1 MDINGDTL
9 CFCRVN
15 PICKRRIQERNQMI
29 KPKRY
34 MYTEKRLK
42 RKSLRHT
49 LMLALLG
56 ALLLLSPAAHAQMSD
71 EAVGKYVLEA
81 RRSGKSDRQIG
92 QELLARG
99 VTPAQVERLK
109 QKYEES
115 QGGGTTVAD
124 RSVAGQSR
132 ERSHDSSETLTAGSL
147 DAVDAQV
154 SDPTEGAANPR
165 EVFGRNV
172 FRSRTLTFEPNE
184 SQATPEDYRLG
195 PGDEIIIDI
204 WGENERSLRQEITP
218 EGNIMIEQV
227 GPVYLSG
234 LTIRE
239 ADGKLRGIFGQI
251 YAGVS
256 GDNPTSEIRVTLG
269 RLRTIQ
275 INVMGEVATPG
286 TYRLSSFST
295 VFHALYRAGGVSPI
309 GGLRDIR
316 VMRGG
321 REVACIDL
329 YSYLLEGRRDADI
342 RLEEGDAVVVG
353 PYGLLVEISGNVK
366 RPMWYELK
374 RGETLGRL
382 IEYAGGFTGDAYRDE
397 LRIVRETGREYQ
409 IYNVRE
415 GDFGS
420 WTMEDGDA
428 VTAGSVLD
436 RFANRVEVRGKVFRE
451 GMYELGDEMHTVRSL
466 VERAGGLKEDAFTAR
481 AQIFRERED
490 LTPELVAI
498 DLGDILRGRSSD
510 VELRRN
516 DVLFIPGIHELQ
528 DRGPL
533 TISGEVARPG
543 VYPWAERT
551 TIEDLVV
558 QAGGLR
564 DGASTVKVE
573 VSRRLKDPK
582 SLTATGD
589 LSRVFTFSL
598 KDGLVM
604 GGDEGFYLE
613 PYDIVDVRR
622 SPGYMEQR
630 RVSVDGEALF
640 PGGYTLV
647 KKNERLSDLVRRA
660 GGVTDDAYV
669 RGARLV
675 RLLNDDERA
684 LRETTMR
691 DMVQSN
697 RTETDSLPAGHM
709 IIKDRYS
716 VGIDLEKAITS
727 PGSDH
732 DVVLREGDVL
742 TIPEMPSTVSVLGTV
757 LYSNTVA
764 FKEGGNLKY
773 YIDQAGGYGHRAR
786 KSRVYV
792 VYMNGT
798 VARCSSRRTKI
809 EPGCH
814 IIVPSKRERK
824 GLSLPAIMSLATSA
838 ASVGTMAAAIANL
851 TK

>member
-1 MDINGDTL
+1 
-9 CFCRVN
+9 
-15 PICKRRIQERNQMI
+15 
-29 KPKRY
+29 
-34 MYTEKRLK
+34 MYTEKTLK
-42 RKSLRHT
+42 RKCFRQPLT
-49 LMLALLG
+49 LALLG
-56 ALLLLSPAAHAQMSD
+56 ALLLLSPVAYAQMSD
-71 EAVGKYVLEA
+71 DAVSKYVLEA

-92 QELLARG
+92 QELMARG
-99 VTPAQVERLK
+99 VSASQVKRLK
-109 QKYEES
+109 QKYEDS

-124 RSVAGQSR
+124 QSVSGQRR
-132 ERSHDSSETLTAGSL
+132 ERYRNSSDTLTAGSL
-147 DAVDAQV
+147 DAVNAQV

-184 SQATPEDYRLG
+184 NQATPEDYRLG
-195 PGDEIIIDI
+195 PGDEIIVDI

-234 LTIRE
+234 LTIKE
-239 ADGKLRGIFGQI
+239 ADGKLRGLFGQL

-256 GDNPTSEIRVTLG
+256 GKNPTSEIRITLG

-295 VFHALYRAGGVSPI
+295 VFHALYRAGGVSRI

-321 REVACIDL
+321 HEVASIDL
-329 YSYLLEGRRDADI
+329 YSYLLEGRREGDI
-342 RLEEGDAVVVG
+342 RLEEGDAVVVS
-353 PYGLLVEISGNVK
+353 PYELLVEISGNVK

-374 RGETLGRL
+374 RGETLEHL

-409 IYNVRE
+409 LYNIRE
-415 GDFGS
+415 GNFGS

-428 VTAGSVLD
+428 VTVGSVLD

-481 AQIFRERED
+481 AQLFRERED

-551 TIEDLVV
+551 TIEDLVL
-558 QAGGLR
+558 QGGGLR

-640 PGGYTLV
+640 PGDYTLV

-675 RLLNDDERA
+675 RRMNDDERA
-684 LRETTMR
+684 IRETTW
-691 DMVQSN
+691 DMARLN
-697 RTETDSLPAGHM
+697 REENDSLPAERM
-709 IIKDRYS
+709 MVRDRYT
-716 VGIDLEKAITS
+716 VGIDLEKALAG
-727 PGSDH
+727 PGSDY

-742 TIPEMPSTVSVLGTV
+742 TIPEIPSTVSVLGTV
-757 LYSNTVA
+757 MYTNTVA

-838 ASVGTMAAAIANL
+838 ASVGTMAATIANL

>member
-56 ALLLLSPAAHAQMSD
+56 ALLLLSLAAHAQMSD

-92 QELLARG
+92 QELMARG
-99 VTPAQVERLK
+99 VSASQVKRLK
-109 QKYEES
+109 QKYEDS

-124 RSVAGQSR
+124 QSVSGQRR
-132 ERSHDSSETLTAGSL
+132 ERYRNSSDTLTAGSL

-154 SDPTEGAANPR
+154 SDPTEGATNPR

-184 SQATPEDYRLG
+184 NQATPEDYRLG

-239 ADGKLRGIFGQI
+239 ADGKLRGIFSQI

-374 RGETLGRL
+374 RGETLDRL

-409 IYNVRE
+409 IYNVRK

-451 GMYELGDEMHTVRSL
+451 GMYELGDEMHTVRAL

-481 AQIFRERED
+481 AQLFRERED

-498 DLGDILRGRSSD
+498 DLGDILRGRSED

-533 TISGEVARPG
+533 TVSGEVARPG
-543 VYPWAERT
+543 VYPWAEHT

-582 SLTATGD
+582 SLTATRE
-589 LSRVFTFSL
+589 LSRIFTFSL
-598 KDGLVM
+598 KEGLVVD
-604 GGDEGFYLE
+604 GDAGFELE

-660 GGVTDDAYV
+660 GGTTDDAYV

-675 RLLNDDERA
+675 RLLNDDERD
-684 LRETTMR
+684 LRETMR
-691 DMVQSN
+691 EMVQSN

-716 VGIDLEKAITS
+716 VGIDLEKAIAS

-757 LYSNTVA
+757 MYTNTVA

-838 ASVGTMAAAIANL
+838 ASVGTMAATIANL

>member
-1 MDINGDTL
+1 
-9 CFCRVN
+9 
-15 PICKRRIQERNQMI
+15 
-29 KPKRY
+29 
-34 MYTEKRLK
+34 MYTEKTLK
-42 RKSLRHT
+42 RKCFRQPLT
-49 LMLALLG
+49 LALLG
-56 ALLLLSPAAHAQMSD
+56 ALLLLSPVAYAQMSD
-71 EAVGKYVLEA
+71 DAVSKYVLEA

-92 QELLARG
+92 QELMARG
-99 VTPAQVERLK
+99 VSASQVKRLK
-109 QKYEES
+109 QKYEDS

-374 RGETLGRL
+374 RGETLEHL

-409 IYNVRE
+409 LYNIRE
-415 GDFGS
+415 GNFGS

-428 VTAGSVLD
+428 VTVGSVLD

-481 AQIFRERED
+481 AQLFRERED

-582 SLTATGD
+582 SLTATGEM
-589 LSRVFTFSL
+589 SRIFTFSL
-598 KDGLVM
+598 KDGLVVD
-604 GGDEGFYLE
+604 GDAGFELE

-630 RVSVDGEALF
+630 RVSVEGEAFF

-838 ASVGTMAAAIANL
+838 ASVGTMAATIANL

>member
-1 MDINGDTL
+1 MA
-9 CFCRVN
+9 V
-15 PICKRRIQERNQMI
+15 
-29 KPKRY
+29 
-34 MYTEKRLK
+34 
-42 RKSLRHT
+42 
-49 LMLALLG
+49 ALLSV
-56 ALLLLSPAAHAQMSD
+56 LLTAIPPSAYAQMSD
-71 EAVGKYVLEA
+71 EAVAKYVLEA
-81 RRSGKSDRQIG
+81 RRSGKSEQQIG
-92 QELLARG
+92 RELLARG
-99 VTPAQVERLK
+99 VSASQVERLK

-115 QGGGTTVAD
+115 QGGAPAAAD
-124 RSVAGQSR
+124 RSVAGQRR
-132 ERSHDSSETLTAGSL
+132 ERYRDSSDTLTAGSL
-147 DAVDAQV
+147 DVAASAVT
-154 SDPTEGAANPR
+154 DPTEGAADPR

-582 SLTATGD
+582 SLTATGEM
-589 LSRVFTFSL
+589 SRIFTFSL
-598 KDGLVM
+598 KDGLVVD
-604 GGDEGFYLE
+604 GDAGFELE

-630 RVSVDGEALF
+630 RVSVEGEALF

-675 RLLNDDERA
+675 RRMNDDERA
-684 LRETTMR
+684 IRETTW
-691 DMVQSN
+691 DMARLN
-697 RTETDSLPAGHM
+697 REGNDSLPAERM
-709 IIKDRYS
+709 MVRDRYT
-716 VGIDLEKAITS
+716 VGIDLEKALAG
-727 PGSDH
+727 PGSDY
-732 DVVLREGDVL
+732 DVVLCEGDVL
-742 TIPEMPSTVSVLGTV
+742 TIPEIPSTVSVLGTV
-757 LYSNTVA
+757 MYTNTVA

-824 GLSLPAIMSLATSA
+824 SLSLPAIMSLATSA
-838 ASVGTMAAAIANL
+838 ASIGTMAASIANL

>member
-1 MDINGDTL
+1 MQSEKILKGKGL
-9 CFCRVN
+9 RR
-15 PICKRRIQERNQMI
+15 PIA
-29 KPKRY
+29 P
-34 MYTEKRLK
+34 
-42 RKSLRHT
+42 
-49 LMLALLG
+49 ALLV
-56 ALLLLSPAAHAQMSD
+56 LLLVLLSPSPARAQMSD
-71 EAVGKYVLEA
+71 EAVAKYVLEA
-81 RRSGKSDRQIG
+81 RRSGKGDRQISR
-92 QELLARG
+92 ELLARG

-109 QKYEES
+109 QRYEES
-115 QGGGTTVAD
+115 QGGGTTSAD
-124 RSVAGQSR
+124 QSVAGQRR
-132 ERSHDSSETLTAGSL
+132 ERYRDSSDALTAGSL
-147 DAVDAQV
+147 DAVDATV

-195 PGDEIIIDI
+195 PGDEVIVDI
-204 WGENERSLRQEITP
+204 WGENERSLRQEISP

-234 LTIRE
+234 LSIKE
-239 ADGKLRGIFGQI
+239 ADGKLRGIFGQL

-256 GDNPTSEIRVTLG
+256 GENPTSEIRVTLG

-275 INVMGEVATPG
+275 VNVLGEVSTPG
-286 TYRLSSFST
+286 TYRLSPFST

-321 REVACIDL
+321 REAARLDL
-329 YSYLLEGRRDADI
+329 YSYLLEGRRDDDI

-366 RPMWYELK
+366 RPMWYEMK

-397 LRIVRETGREYQ
+397 LRVVRETGREYRL
-409 IYNVRE
+409 YNVRE

-451 GMYELGDEMHTVRSL
+451 GMYELGDDMRTVRAL
-466 VERAGGLKEDAFTAR
+466 VERAGGLEEDAFTAR
-481 AQIFRERED
+481 AQLFRERED

-498 DLGDILRGRSSD
+498 DLGGILRGEAAD

-533 TISGEVARPG
+533 TVSGEVARPG
-543 VYPWAERT
+543 VYPWAEHT
-551 TIEDLVV
+551 TLEDLVV

-564 DGASTVKVE
+564 DGASTVKVD
-573 VSRRLKDPK
+573 VSRRLKNPK
-582 SLTATGD
+582 GLASTGE
-589 LSRVFTFSL
+589 LSRIYTFSL
-598 KDGLVM
+598 KDGLVT
-604 GGDEGFYLE
+604 GGEEGFYLE

-630 RVSVDGEALF
+630 RVSVEGEALF
-640 PGGYTLV
+640 PGGYTLTR
-647 KKNERLSDLVRRA
+647 KNERLSDLVRQA
-660 GGVTDDAYV
+660 GGLTPEAYA

-675 RLLNDDERA
+675 RRLDDDERA
-684 LRETTMR
+684 VREATR
-691 DMVQSN
+691 DMARQNSA
-697 RTETDSLPAGHM
+697 ETDSLPAERM
-709 IIKDRYS
+709 TIRDRYS
-716 VGIDLEKAITS
+716 VGIELEKALAS
-727 PGSDH
+727 PGSTH

-742 TIPEMPSTVSVLGTV
+742 SIPEMPSTVHVLGTV
-757 LYSNTVA
+757 MYTNTVV

-773 YIDQAGGYGHRAR
+773 YIGQAGGYGHRA
-786 KSRVYV
+786 KKGKVYV

-798 VARCSSRRTKI
+798 VARCSSRKTRI

-824 GLSLPAIMSLATSA
+824 GLSLPAIMSLATTA
-838 ASVGTMAAAIANL
+838 ASVGTMAATIANL

>member
-1 MDINGDTL
+1 
-9 CFCRVN
+9 
-15 PICKRRIQERNQMI
+15 
-29 KPKRY
+29 
-34 MYTEKRLK
+34 MYTEKTLK
-42 RKSLRHT
+42 RKCFRQPLT
-49 LMLALLG
+49 LALLG
-56 ALLLLSPAAHAQMSD
+56 ALLLLSPVAYAQMSD
-71 EAVGKYVLEA
+71 DAVSKYVLEA

-92 QELLARG
+92 QELMARG
-99 VTPAQVERLK
+99 VSASQVKRLK
-109 QKYEES
+109 QKYEDS

-124 RSVAGQSR
+124 QSVSGQRR
-132 ERSHDSSETLTAGSL
+132 ERYRNSSDTLTAGSL
-147 DAVDAQV
+147 DAVNAQV

-184 SQATPEDYRLG
+184 NQATPEDYRLG
-195 PGDEIIIDI
+195 PGDEIIVDI

-234 LTIRE
+234 LTIKE
-239 ADGKLRGIFGQI
+239 ADGKLRGLFGQL

-256 GDNPTSEIRVTLG
+256 GKNPTSEIRITLG

-295 VFHALYRAGGVSPI
+295 VFHALYRAGGVSRI

-321 REVACIDL
+321 HEVASIDL
-329 YSYLLEGRRDADI
+329 YSYLLEGRREGDI
-342 RLEEGDAVVVG
+342 RLEEGDAVVVS
-353 PYGLLVEISGNVK
+353 PYELLVEISGNVK

-374 RGETLGRL
+374 RGETLEHL

-409 IYNVRE
+409 LYNIRE
-415 GDFGS
+415 GNFGS

-428 VTAGSVLD
+428 VTVGSVLD

-481 AQIFRERED
+481 AQLFRERED

-551 TIEDLVV
+551 TIEDLVL
-558 QAGGLR
+558 QGGGLR

-640 PGGYTLV
+640 PGDYTQE

-675 RLLNDDERA
+675 RRMNDDERA
-684 LRETTMR
+684 IRETTW
-691 DMVQSN
+691 DMARLN
-697 RTETDSLPAGHM
+697 REENDSLPAERM
-709 IIKDRYS
+709 MVRDRYT
-716 VGIDLEKAITS
+716 VGIDLEKALAG
-727 PGSDH
+727 PGSDY

-742 TIPEMPSTVSVLGTV
+742 TIPEIPSTVSVLGTV
-757 LYSNTVA
+757 MYTNTVA

-838 ASVGTMAAAIANL
+838 ASVGTMAATIANL

>member
-1 MDINGDTL
+1 M
-9 CFCRVN
+9 
-15 PICKRRIQERNQMI
+15 
-29 KPKRY
+29 
-34 MYTEKRLK
+34 K
-42 RKSLRHT
+42 RKCFRQPLT
-49 LMLALLG
+49 LALLG
-56 ALLLLSPAAHAQMSD
+56 ALLLLSPVAYAQMSD
-71 EAVGKYVLEA
+71 DAVSKYVLEA

-92 QELLARG
+92 QELMARG
-99 VTPAQVERLK
+99 VSASQVKRLK
-109 QKYEES
+109 QKYEDS

-124 RSVAGQSR
+124 QSVSGQRR
-132 ERSHDSSETLTAGSL
+132 ERYRNSSDTLTAGSL
-147 DAVDAQV
+147 DAVNAQV

-184 SQATPEDYRLG
+184 NQATPEDYRLG
-195 PGDEIIIDI
+195 PGDEIIVDI

-234 LTIRE
+234 LTIKE
-239 ADGKLRGIFGQI
+239 ADGKLRGLFGQL

-256 GDNPTSEIRVTLG
+256 GKNPTSEIRITLG

-295 VFHALYRAGGVSPI
+295 VFHALYRAGGVSRI

-321 REVACIDL
+321 HEVASIDL
-329 YSYLLEGRRDADI
+329 YSYLLEGRREGDI
-342 RLEEGDAVVVG
+342 RLEEGDAVVVS
-353 PYGLLVEISGNVK
+353 PYELLVEISGNVK

-374 RGETLGRL
+374 RGETLEHL

-409 IYNVRE
+409 LYNIRE
-415 GDFGS
+415 GNFGS

-428 VTAGSVLD
+428 VTVGSVLD

-481 AQIFRERED
+481 AQLFRERED

-551 TIEDLVV
+551 TIEDLVL
-558 QAGGLR
+558 QGGGLR

-640 PGGYTLV
+640 PGDYTLV

-675 RLLNDDERA
+675 RRMNDDERA
-684 LRETTMR
+684 IRETTW
-691 DMVQSN
+691 DMARLN
-697 RTETDSLPAGHM
+697 REENDSLPAERM
-709 IIKDRYS
+709 MVRDRYT
-716 VGIDLEKAITS
+716 VGIDLEKALAG
-727 PGSDH
+727 PGSDY

-742 TIPEMPSTVSVLGTV
+742 TIPEIPSTVSVLGTV
-757 LYSNTVA
+757 MYTNTVA

-838 ASVGTMAAAIANL
+838 ASVGTMAATIANL

>member
-1 MDINGDTL
+1 
-9 CFCRVN
+9 
-15 PICKRRIQERNQMI
+15 
-29 KPKRY
+29 
-34 MYTEKRLK
+34 MYTEKTLK
-42 RKSLRHT
+42 RKCFRQPLT
-49 LMLALLG
+49 LALLG
-56 ALLLLSPAAHAQMSD
+56 ALLLLSPVAYAQMSD
-71 EAVGKYVLEA
+71 DAVSKYVLEA

-92 QELLARG
+92 QELMARG
-99 VTPAQVERLK
+99 VSASQVKRLK
-109 QKYEES
+109 QKYEDS

-124 RSVAGQSR
+124 QSVSGQRR
-132 ERSHDSSETLTAGSL
+132 ERYRNSSDTLTAGSL
-147 DAVDAQV
+147 DAVNAQV

-184 SQATPEDYRLG
+184 NQATPEDYRLG
-195 PGDEIIIDI
+195 PGDEIIVDI

-589 LSRVFTFSL
+589 LTRVFTFSL

-630 RVSVDGEALF
+630 RVSVDGEVLF
-640 PGGYTLV
+640 PGDYTQE

-675 RLLNDDERA
+675 RRMNDDERA
-684 LRETTMR
+684 IRETTW
-691 DMVQSN
+691 DMARLN
-697 RTETDSLPAGHM
+697 REENDSLPAERM
-709 IIKDRYS
+709 MVRDRYT
-716 VGIDLEKAITS
+716 VGIDLEKALAG
-727 PGSDH
+727 PGSDY

-838 ASVGTMAAAIANL
+838 ASVGTMAATIANL

>member
-1 MDINGDTL
+1 M
-9 CFCRVN
+9 
-15 PICKRRIQERNQMI
+15 
-29 KPKRY
+29 
-34 MYTEKRLK
+34 K
-42 RKSLRHT
+42 RKCPRQFLT
-49 LMLALLG
+49 LALLG
-56 ALLLLSPAAHAQMSD
+56 ALLFCAPTAHAQMSD
-71 EAVGKYVLEA
+71 DAVAKYVLEA

-92 QELLARG
+92 QELMARG
-99 VTPAQVERLK
+99 VSASQVERLK

-124 RSVAGQSR
+124 RSVSGQRR
-132 ERSHDSSETLTAGSL
+132 ERYRNSSDTLTAGSL

-154 SDPTEGAANPR
+154 SDPTEGATNPR

-172 FRSRTLTFEPNE
+172 FRSQALTFEPNE
-184 SQATPEDYRLG
+184 NQATPEDYRLG
-195 PGDEIIIDI
+195 PGDEIIVDI

-234 LTIRE
+234 LTIKE
-239 ADGKLRGIFGQI
+239 ADGKLRGLFGQL

-256 GDNPTSEIRVTLG
+256 GENPTSEIRITLG

-295 VFHALYRAGGVSPI
+295 VFHALYRAGGVSRI

-321 REVACIDL
+321 HEVASIDL
-329 YSYLLEGRRDADI
+329 YSYLLEGRREGDI
-342 RLEEGDAVVVG
+342 RLEEGDAVVVS
-353 PYGLLVEISGNVK
+353 PYELLVEISGNVK

-374 RGETLGRL
+374 RGETLEHL

-409 IYNVRE
+409 LYNIRE
-415 GDFGS
+415 GNFGS

-428 VTAGSVLD
+428 VTVGSVLD

-451 GMYELGDEMHTVRSL
+451 GMYELGDGMHTVRSL

-481 AQIFRERED
+481 AQLFRERED

-498 DLGDILRGRSSD
+498 DLGDILRSRSSD

-589 LSRVFTFSL
+589 LSRVFTFSI

-640 PGGYTLV
+640 PGGYTLE

-675 RLLNDDERA
+675 RRMNDDERA
-684 LRETTMR
+684 IRETTW
-691 DMVQSN
+691 DMARLN
-697 RTETDSLPAGHM
+697 REENDSLPAERM
-709 IIKDRYS
+709 MVRDRYA
-716 VGIDLEKAITS
+716 VGIDLEKALAG
-727 PGSDH
+727 PGSDY

-742 TIPEMPSTVSVLGTV
+742 TIPEIPSTVSVLGTV
-757 LYSNTVA
+757 MYTNTVT
-764 FKEGGNLKY
+764 FKKGEKLKY
-773 YIDQAGGYGHRAR
+773 YIDQAGGYGHRAK

-798 VARCSSRRTKI
+798 VARCSSRRTRI

-838 ASVGTMAAAIANL
+838 ASVGTMAATIANL

>member
-1 MDINGDTL
+1 
-9 CFCRVN
+9 
-15 PICKRRIQERNQMI
+15 
-29 KPKRY
+29 
-34 MYTEKRLK
+34 MYTEKTLK
-42 RKSLRHT
+42 RKCFRQPLT
-49 LMLALLG
+49 LALLG
-56 ALLLLSPAAHAQMSD
+56 ALLLLSPVAYAQMSD
-71 EAVGKYVLEA
+71 DAVSKYVLEA

-92 QELLARG
+92 QELMARG

-374 RGETLGRL
+374 RGETLDRL

-397 LRIVRETGREYQ
+397 LRIVRETGR
-409 IYNVRE
+409 
-415 GDFGS
+415 
-420 WTMEDGDA
+420 
-428 VTAGSVLD
+428 
-436 RFANRVEVRGKVFRE
+436 
-451 GMYELGDEMHTVRSL
+451 
-466 VERAGGLKEDAFTAR
+466 
-481 AQIFRERED
+481 
-490 LTPELVAI
+490 
-498 DLGDILRGRSSD
+498 
-510 VELRRN
+510 
-516 DVLFIPGIHELQ
+516 
-528 DRGPL
+528 
-533 TISGEVARPG
+533 
-543 VYPWAERT
+543 
-551 TIEDLVV
+551 
-558 QAGGLR
+558 
-564 DGASTVKVE
+564 
-573 VSRRLKDPK
+573 
-582 SLTATGD
+582 
-589 LSRVFTFSL
+589 
-598 KDGLVM
+598 
-604 GGDEGFYLE
+604 
-613 PYDIVDVRR
+613 
-622 SPGYMEQR
+622 
-630 RVSVDGEALF
+630 
-640 PGGYTLV
+640 
-647 KKNERLSDLVRRA
+647 
-660 GGVTDDAYV
+660 
-669 RGARLV
+669 
-675 RLLNDDERA
+675 
-684 LRETTMR
+684 
-691 DMVQSN
+691 
-697 RTETDSLPAGHM
+697 
-709 IIKDRYS
+709 
-716 VGIDLEKAITS
+716 
-727 PGSDH
+727 
-732 DVVLREGDVL
+732 
-742 TIPEMPSTVSVLGTV
+742 
-757 LYSNTVA
+757 
-764 FKEGGNLKY
+764 
-773 YIDQAGGYGHRAR
+773 
-786 KSRVYV
+786 
-792 VYMNGT
+792 
-798 VARCSSRRTKI
+798 
-809 EPGCH
+809 
-814 IIVPSKRERK
+814 
-824 GLSLPAIMSLATSA
+824 
-838 ASVGTMAAAIANL
+838 
-851 TK
+851 

>member
-1 MDINGDTL
+1 
-9 CFCRVN
+9 
-15 PICKRRIQERNQMI
+15 
-29 KPKRY
+29 
-34 MYTEKRLK
+34 MYTEKTLK
-42 RKSLRHT
+42 RKCFRQPLT
-49 LMLALLG
+49 LALLG
-56 ALLLLSPAAHAQMSD
+56 ALLLLSPVAYAQMSD
-71 EAVGKYVLEA
+71 DAVSKYVLEA

-92 QELLARG
+92 QELMARG
-99 VTPAQVERLK
+99 VSASQVKRLK
-109 QKYEES
+109 QKYEDS

-124 RSVAGQSR
+124 QSVSGQRR
-132 ERSHDSSETLTAGSL
+132 ERYRNSSDTLTAGSL

-184 SQATPEDYRLG
+184 NQATPEDYRLG
-195 PGDEIIIDI
+195 PGDEIIVDI

-234 LTIRE
+234 LTIKE
-239 ADGKLRGIFGQI
+239 ADGKLRGLFGQL

-256 GDNPTSEIRVTLG
+256 GKNPTSEIRITLG

-295 VFHALYRAGGVSPI
+295 VFHALYRAGGVSRI

-321 REVACIDL
+321 HEVASIDL
-329 YSYLLEGRRDADI
+329 YSYLLEGRREGDI
-342 RLEEGDAVVVG
+342 RLEEGDAVVVS
-353 PYGLLVEISGNVK
+353 PYELLVEISGNVK

-374 RGETLGRL
+374 RGETLEHL

-409 IYNVRE
+409 LYNIRE
-415 GDFGS
+415 GNFGS

-428 VTAGSVLD
+428 VTVGSVLD

-675 RLLNDDERA
+675 RRMNDDERA
-684 LRETTMR
+684 IRETTW
-691 DMVQSN
+691 DMARLN
-697 RTETDSLPAGHM
+697 REGNDSLPAERM
-709 IIKDRYS
+709 MVRDRYV
-716 VGIDLEKAITS
+716 VGIDLEKALAG
-727 PGSDH
+727 PGSDY

-742 TIPEMPSTVSVLGTV
+742 TIPEIPSTVSVLGTV
-757 LYSNTVA
+757 MYTNTVA

-838 ASVGTMAAAIANL
+838 ASVGTMAATIANL

>member
-1 MDINGDTL
+1 
-9 CFCRVN
+9 
-15 PICKRRIQERNQMI
+15 
-29 KPKRY
+29 
-34 MYTEKRLK
+34 MYTEKTLK
-42 RKSLRHT
+42 RKCFRQPLT
-49 LMLALLG
+49 LALLG
-56 ALLLLSPAAHAQMSD
+56 ALLLLSPVAYAQMSD
-71 EAVGKYVLEA
+71 DAVSKYVLEA

-92 QELLARG
+92 QELMARG
-99 VTPAQVERLK
+99 VSASQVKRLK
-109 QKYEES
+109 QKYEDS

-124 RSVAGQSR
+124 QSVSGQRR
-132 ERSHDSSETLTAGSL
+132 ERYRNSSDTLTAGSL
-147 DAVDAQV
+147 DAVNAQV

-184 SQATPEDYRLG
+184 NQATPEDYRLG
-195 PGDEIIIDI
+195 PGDEIIVDI

-234 LTIRE
+234 LTIKE
-239 ADGKLRGIFGQI
+239 ADGKLRGLFGQL

-256 GDNPTSEIRVTLG
+256 GKNPTSEIRITLG

-295 VFHALYRAGGVSPI
+295 VFHALYRAGGVSRI

-321 REVACIDL
+321 HEVASIDL
-329 YSYLLEGRRDADI
+329 YSYLLEGRREGDI
-342 RLEEGDAVVVG
+342 RLEEGDAVVVS
-353 PYGLLVEISGNVK
+353 PYELLVEISGNVK

-374 RGETLGRL
+374 RGETLEHL

-409 IYNVRE
+409 LYNIRE
-415 GDFGS
+415 GNFGS

-428 VTAGSVLD
+428 VTVGSVLD

-481 AQIFRERED
+481 AQLFRERED

-551 TIEDLVV
+551 TIEDLVL
-558 QAGGLR
+558 QGGGLR

-640 PGGYTLV
+640 PGDYTQE

-675 RLLNDDERA
+675 RRMNDDERA
-684 LRETTMR
+684 IRETTW
-691 DMVQSN
+691 DMARLN
-697 RTETDSLPAGHM
+697 REENDSLPAERM
-709 IIKDRYS
+709 MVRDRYT
-716 VGIDLEKAITS
+716 VGIDLEKALAG
-727 PGSDH
+727 PGSDY

-764 FKEGGNLKY
+764 FKEGG
-773 YIDQAGGYGHRAR
+773 
-786 KSRVYV
+786 
-792 VYMNGT
+792 
-798 VARCSSRRTKI
+798 
-809 EPGCH
+809 
-814 IIVPSKRERK
+814 
-824 GLSLPAIMSLATSA
+824 
-838 ASVGTMAAAIANL
+838 
-851 TK
+851 

>member
-1 MDINGDTL
+1 MA
-9 CFCRVN
+9 V
-15 PICKRRIQERNQMI
+15 
-29 KPKRY
+29 
-34 MYTEKRLK
+34 
-42 RKSLRHT
+42 
-49 LMLALLG
+49 LG
-56 ALLLLSPAAHAQMSD
+56 ALLLLSPAAYAQMSD
-71 EAVGKYVLEA
+71 DAVAKYVLEA
-81 RRSGKSDRQIG
+81 RRSGKSDRQID
-92 QELLARG
+92 QELMARG
-99 VTPAQVERLK
+99 VSASQVERLR

-115 QGGGTTVAD
+115 QGRGTTVAD
-124 RSVAGQSR
+124 RSVSGQRR
-132 ERSHDSSETLTAGSL
+132 ERYRNSSDTLTAGSL
-147 DAVDAQV
+147 DAVNAQV
-154 SDPTEGAANPR
+154 SDSTEGAANPR

-184 SQATPEDYRLG
+184 NQATPEDYRLG
-195 PGDEIIIDI
+195 PGDEIIVDI

-234 LTIRE
+234 LTIKE
-239 ADGKLRGIFGQI
+239 ADGKLRGLFGQL

-256 GDNPTSEIRVTLG
+256 GENPTSEIRITLG

-295 VFHALYRAGGVSPI
+295 VFHALYRAGGVSRI

-321 REVACIDL
+321 HEVASIDL
-329 YSYLLEGRRDADI
+329 YSYLLEGRREGDI
-342 RLEEGDAVVVG
+342 RLEEGDAVVVS
-353 PYGLLVEISGNVK
+353 PYELLVEISGNVK

-374 RGETLGRL
+374 RGETLEHL

-409 IYNVRE
+409 LYNIRE
-415 GDFGS
+415 GNFGS

-428 VTAGSVLD
+428 VTVGSVLD

-481 AQIFRERED
+481 AQLFRERED

-551 TIEDLVV
+551 TIEDLVL
-558 QAGGLR
+558 QGGGLR

-640 PGGYTLV
+640 PGGYTLE

-675 RLLNDDERA
+675 RRMNDDERA
-684 LRETTMR
+684 IRETTW
-691 DMVQSN
+691 DMARLN
-697 RTETDSLPAGHM
+697 REENDSLPAERM
-709 IIKDRYS
+709 MVRDRYA
-716 VGIDLEKAITS
+716 VGIDLEKALAG
-727 PGSDH
+727 PGSDY

-742 TIPEMPSTVSVLGTV
+742 TIPEIPSTVSVLGTV
-757 LYSNTVA
+757 MHTNTVTYRTGE
-764 FKEGGNLKY
+764 KLKY
-773 YIDQAGGYGHRAR
+773 YIDQAGGYGHRA
-786 KSRVYV
+786 KKKRVYV
-792 VYMNGT
+792 VYMNGM
-798 VARCSSRRTKI
+798 VARCSSRKTRI

-824 GLSLPAIMSLATSA
+824 GLSLPAIMSLASSA
-838 ASVGTMAAAIANL
+838 ASVGTMAATIANL

>member
-1 MDINGDTL
+1 
-9 CFCRVN
+9 
-15 PICKRRIQERNQMI
+15 
-29 KPKRY
+29 
-34 MYTEKRLK
+34 MYTEKILK
-42 RKSLRHT
+42 RKRLRRP
-49 LMLALLG
+49 LALAVLG
-56 ALLLLSPAAHAQMSD
+56 ALLLLSPAAYAQMSD
-71 EAVGKYVLEA
+71 DAVAKYVLEA

-92 QELLARG
+92 QELMARG
-99 VTPAQVERLK
+99 VSTSQVERLK
-109 QKYEES
+109 QKYEDS
-115 QGGGTTVAD
+115 QGGGTTVSD
-124 RSVAGQSR
+124 QSVSGQRR
-132 ERSHDSSETLTAGSL
+132 ERYRNSSDTLTAGSL
-147 DAVDAQV
+147 DAVNAQV

-184 SQATPEDYRLG
+184 NQATPEDYRLG
-195 PGDEIIIDI
+195 PGDEIIVDI

-234 LTIRE
+234 LTIKE
-239 ADGKLRGIFGQI
+239 ADGKLRGLFGQL

-256 GDNPTSEIRVTLG
+256 GENPTSEIRITLG

-275 INVMGEVATPG
+275 VNVMGEVATPG

-295 VFHALYRAGGVSPI
+295 VFHALYRAGGVSRI

-329 YSYLLEGRRDADI
+329 YSYLLEGRRDDDI
-342 RLEEGDAVVVG
+342 RLEEGDAVVVS
-353 PYGLLVEISGNVK
+353 PYELLVEISGNVK

-382 IEYAGGFTGDAYRDE
+382 VEYAGGFTGDAYRDE

-409 IYNVRE
+409 LYNIRE
-415 GDFGS
+415 GNFGS

-428 VTAGSVLD
+428 VTVGSVLD

-481 AQIFRERED
+481 AQLFRERED

-551 TIEDLVV
+551 TIEDLVL

-589 LSRVFTFSL
+589 LSRVFTFSI

-640 PGGYTLV
+640 PGGYTLE

-675 RLLNDDERA
+675 RRMNDDERA
-684 LRETTMR
+684 IRETTW
-691 DMVQSN
+691 DMARLN
-697 RTETDSLPAGHM
+697 REENDSLPAERM
-709 IIKDRYS
+709 MVRDRYA
-716 VGIDLEKAITS
+716 VGIDLEKALAG
-727 PGSDH
+727 PGSDY

-742 TIPEMPSTVSVLGTV
+742 TIPEIPSTVSVLGTV
-757 LYSNTVA
+757 MYTNTVTYRTGE
-764 FKEGGNLKY
+764 KLKY
-773 YIDQAGGYGHRAR
+773 YINQAGGYGHRA
-786 KSRVYV
+786 KKKRVYV

-798 VARCSSRRTKI
+798 VAHCSSRRTKI

-838 ASVGTMAAAIANL
+838 ASVGTMAATIANL

>member
-1 MDINGDTL
+1 
-9 CFCRVN
+9 
-15 PICKRRIQERNQMI
+15 
-29 KPKRY
+29 
-34 MYTEKRLK
+34 MYTEKTLK
-42 RKSLRHT
+42 RKCFRQPLT
-49 LMLALLG
+49 LALLG
-56 ALLLLSPAAHAQMSD
+56 ALLLLSPVAYAQMSD
-71 EAVGKYVLEA
+71 DAVSKYVLEA

-92 QELLARG
+92 QELMARG
-99 VTPAQVERLK
+99 VSASQVKRLK
-109 QKYEES
+109 QKYEDS

-124 RSVAGQSR
+124 QSVSGQRR
-132 ERSHDSSETLTAGSL
+132 ERYRNSSDTLTAGSL
-147 DAVDAQV
+147 DAVNAQV

-184 SQATPEDYRLG
+184 NQATPEDYRLG
-195 PGDEIIIDI
+195 PGDEIIVDI

-234 LTIRE
+234 LTIKE
-239 ADGKLRGIFGQI
+239 ADGKLRGLFGQL

-256 GDNPTSEIRVTLG
+256 GKNPTSEIRITLG

-295 VFHALYRAGGVSPI
+295 VFHALYRAGGVSRI

-321 REVACIDL
+321 HEVASIDL
-329 YSYLLEGRRDADI
+329 YSYLLEGRREGDI
-342 RLEEGDAVVVG
+342 RLEEGDAVVVS
-353 PYGLLVEISGNVK
+353 PYELLVEISGNVK

-374 RGETLGRL
+374 RGETLEHL

-409 IYNVRE
+409 LYNIRE
-415 GDFGS
+415 GNFGS

-428 VTAGSVLD
+428 VTVGSVLD

-481 AQIFRERED
+481 AQLFRERED

-551 TIEDLVV
+551 TIEDLVL
-558 QAGGLR
+558 QGGGLR

-640 PGGYTLV
+640 PGDYTQE

-675 RLLNDDERA
+675 RRMNDDERA
-684 LRETTMR
+684 IRETTW
-691 DMVQSN
+691 DMARLN
-697 RTETDSLPAGHM
+697 REENDSLPAERM
-709 IIKDRYS
+709 MVRDRYT
-716 VGIDLEKAITS
+716 VGIDLEKALAD
-727 PGSDH
+727 PGSDY

-838 ASVGTMAAAIANL
+838 ASVGTMAATIANL

>member
-42 RKSLRHT
+42 RKSLRHP

-56 ALLLLSPAAHAQMSD
+56 ALLLLSPAAYAQMSD
-71 EAVGKYVLEA
+71 DAVAKYVLEA

-92 QELLARG
+92 QELMARG

-154 SDPTEGAANPR
+154 SDPTEGATNLR

-184 SQATPEDYRLG
+184 NQATPEDYRLG

-239 ADGKLRGIFGQI
+239 ADGKLRGIFSQI

-374 RGETLGRL
+374 RGETLDRL

-551 TIEDLVV
+551 TIEDLVL
-558 QAGGLR
+558 QGGGLR

-582 SLTATGD
+582 SLTATGE
-589 LSRVFTFSL
+589 LSRIFTFSL
-598 KDGLVM
+598 KEGLVVD
-604 GGDEGFYLE
+604 GDAGFELE

-669 RGARLV
+669 RGARLI
-675 RLLNDDERA
+675 RRMDDDERN
-684 LRETTMR
+684 LRETMR

-716 VGIDLEKAITS
+716 VGIDLEKAIAS

-742 TIPEMPSTVSVLGTV
+742 TIPEIPSTVSVLGTV
-757 LYSNTVA
+757 MYTNTVA

-838 ASVGTMAAAIANL
+838 ASVGTMAATIANL

>member
-1 MDINGDTL
+1 
-9 CFCRVN
+9 
-15 PICKRRIQERNQMI
+15 
-29 KPKRY
+29 
-34 MYTEKRLK
+34 MYTEKTLK
-42 RKSLRHT
+42 RKCFRQPLT
-49 LMLALLG
+49 LALLG
-56 ALLLLSPAAHAQMSD
+56 ALLLLSPVAYAQMSD
-71 EAVGKYVLEA
+71 DAVSKYVLEA

-92 QELLARG
+92 QELMARG
-99 VTPAQVERLK
+99 VSASQVKRLK
-109 QKYEES
+109 QKYEDS

-124 RSVAGQSR
+124 QSVSGQRR
-132 ERSHDSSETLTAGSL
+132 ERYRNSSDTLTAGSL
-147 DAVDAQV
+147 DAVNAQV

-184 SQATPEDYRLG
+184 NQATPEDYRLG
-195 PGDEIIIDI
+195 PGDEIIVDI

-234 LTIRE
+234 LTIKE
-239 ADGKLRGIFGQI
+239 ADGKLRGLFGQL

-256 GDNPTSEIRVTLG
+256 GKNPTSEIRITLG

-295 VFHALYRAGGVSPI
+295 VFHALYRAGGVSRI

-321 REVACIDL
+321 HEVASIDL
-329 YSYLLEGRRDADI
+329 YSYLLEGRREGDI
-342 RLEEGDAVVVG
+342 RLEEGDAVVVS
-353 PYGLLVEISGNVK
+353 PYELLVEISGNVK

-374 RGETLGRL
+374 RGETLEHL

-409 IYNVRE
+409 LYNIRE
-415 GDFGS
+415 GNFGS

-428 VTAGSVLD
+428 VTVGSVLD

-481 AQIFRERED
+481 AQLFRERED

-630 RVSVDGEALF
+630 RVSVDG
-640 PGGYTLV
+640 
-647 KKNERLSDLVRRA
+647 
-660 GGVTDDAYV
+660 
-669 RGARLV
+669 
-675 RLLNDDERA
+675 
-684 LRETTMR
+684 
-691 DMVQSN
+691 
-697 RTETDSLPAGHM
+697 
-709 IIKDRYS
+709 
-716 VGIDLEKAITS
+716 
-727 PGSDH
+727 
-732 DVVLREGDVL
+732 
-742 TIPEMPSTVSVLGTV
+742 
-757 LYSNTVA
+757 
-764 FKEGGNLKY
+764 
-773 YIDQAGGYGHRAR
+773 
-786 KSRVYV
+786 
-792 VYMNGT
+792 
-798 VARCSSRRTKI
+798 
-809 EPGCH
+809 
-814 IIVPSKRERK
+814 
-824 GLSLPAIMSLATSA
+824 
-838 ASVGTMAAAIANL
+838 
-851 TK
+851 

>member
-1 MDINGDTL
+1 M
-9 CFCRVN
+9 
-15 PICKRRIQERNQMI
+15 
-29 KPKRY
+29 
-34 MYTEKRLK
+34 K
-42 RKSLRHT
+42 RKCFRQPLT
-49 LMLALLG
+49 LALLG
-56 ALLLLSPAAHAQMSD
+56 ALLLLSPVAYAQMSD
-71 EAVGKYVLEA
+71 DAVSKYVLEA

-92 QELLARG
+92 QELMARG
-99 VTPAQVERLK
+99 VSASQVKRLK
-109 QKYEES
+109 QKYEDS

-124 RSVAGQSR
+124 QSVSGQRR
-132 ERSHDSSETLTAGSL
+132 ERYRNSSDTLTAGSL

-184 SQATPEDYRLG
+184 NQATPEDYRLG
-195 PGDEIIIDI
+195 PGDEIIVDI

-234 LTIRE
+234 LTIKE
-239 ADGKLRGIFGQI
+239 ADGKLRGLFGQL

-256 GDNPTSEIRVTLG
+256 GKNPTSEIRITLG

-295 VFHALYRAGGVSPI
+295 VFHALYRAGGVSRI

-321 REVACIDL
+321 HEVASIDL
-329 YSYLLEGRRDADI
+329 YSYLLEGRREGDI
-342 RLEEGDAVVVG
+342 RLEEGDAVVVS
-353 PYGLLVEISGNVK
+353 PYELLVEISGNVK

-374 RGETLGRL
+374 RGETLEHL

-409 IYNVRE
+409 LYNIRE
-415 GDFGS
+415 GNFGS

-428 VTAGSVLD
+428 VTVGSVLD

-675 RLLNDDERA
+675 RRMNDDERA
-684 LRETTMR
+684 IRETTW
-691 DMVQSN
+691 DMARLN
-697 RTETDSLPAGHM
+697 REGNDSLPAERM
-709 IIKDRYS
+709 MVRDRYV
-716 VGIDLEKAITS
+716 VGIDLEKALAG
-727 PGSDH
+727 PGSDY

-742 TIPEMPSTVSVLGTV
+742 TIPEIPSTVSVLGTV
-757 LYSNTVA
+757 MYTNTVA

-838 ASVGTMAAAIANL
+838 ASVGTMAATIANL

>member
-1 MDINGDTL
+1 MA
-9 CFCRVN
+9 V
-15 PICKRRIQERNQMI
+15 
-29 KPKRY
+29 
-34 MYTEKRLK
+34 
-42 RKSLRHT
+42 
-49 LMLALLG
+49 LG
-56 ALLLLSPAAHAQMSD
+56 ALLLLSPAAYAQMSD
-71 EAVGKYVLEA
+71 DAVAKYVLEA

-92 QELLARG
+92 QELMARG
-99 VTPAQVERLK
+99 VSASQVERLK
-109 QKYEES
+109 QKYEDS

-124 RSVAGQSR
+124 QSVSGQRR
-132 ERSHDSSETLTAGSL
+132 ERYRNSSDTLTAGSL

-184 SQATPEDYRLG
+184 NQATPEDYKLG
-195 PGDEIIIDI
+195 PGDEIIVDI

-234 LTIRE
+234 LTIKE
-239 ADGKLRGIFGQI
+239 ADGKLRGLFGQL

-256 GDNPTSEIRVTLG
+256 GENPTSEIRITLG

-295 VFHALYRAGGVSPI
+295 VFHALYRAGGVSRI

-321 REVACIDL
+321 HEVASIDL
-329 YSYLLEGRRDADI
+329 YSYLLEGRREGDI
-342 RLEEGDAVVVG
+342 RLEEGDAVVVS
-353 PYGLLVEISGNVK
+353 PYELLVEISGNVK

-374 RGETLGRL
+374 RGETLEHL

-409 IYNVRE
+409 LYNIRE
-415 GDFGS
+415 GNFGS

-428 VTAGSVLD
+428 VTVGSVLD

-481 AQIFRERED
+481 AQLFRERED

-551 TIEDLVV
+551 TIEDLVL
-558 QAGGLR
+558 QGGGLR

-598 KDGLVM
+598 KDGLVIE
-604 GGDEGFYLE
+604 GDEGFYLE

-640 PGGYTLV
+640 PGGYTLE

-675 RLLNDDERA
+675 RRMNDDERA
-684 LRETTMR
+684 IRETTW
-691 DMVQSN
+691 DMARLN
-697 RTETDSLPAGHM
+697 REENDSLPAERMM
-709 IIKDRYS
+709 IRDRYA
-716 VGIDLEKAITS
+716 VGIDLEKALDR

-742 TIPEMPSTVSVLGTV
+742 TIPEIPSTVSVLGTV
-757 LYSNTVA
+757 MYTNTVTYRTGE
-764 FKEGGNLKY
+764 KLKY
-773 YIDQAGGYGHRAR
+773 YIDQAGGYGQRA
-786 KSRVYV
+786 KKKRVYV

-838 ASVGTMAAAIANL
+838 ASVGTMAATIANL